1 MSRRW
6 KSAYLPAGIC
16 ILLTVLLLQNPKL
29 AAEGFRDGLLL
40 CINTVLPALF
50 PFFVLCEILL
60 SCPLQGRFLRLFAR
74 LLGFHHEKAGLA
86 LLLSWFGGYAV
97 CAHLVEKLH
106 QENNMDAR
114 ESNLLLLLGCCS
126 SPGFVIGSLGG
137 FLFSNLRLGILLY
150 GLQIA
155 ANLFSTALCFP
166 LLPQSFSGAWKTG
179 SGPQAPVSIPAA
191 IQSAVTSSLG
201 VCGCVIF
208 FRITAAVL
216 LPILPE
222 GIWSVPL
229 LSACLEISSGCAQF
243 VSLGGLPALYGCCA
257 CMSLL
262 GLSVWVQISSLLR
275 GAASLRM
282 LAVNRLIHLGCFLTM
297 VWISSRFLPGTV
309 TVYRTLKSRVI
320 TTNRIPMDAAV
331 VVFVFVCTTLYKVQQ
346 NFYNK

>member
-16 ILLTVLLLQNPKL
+16 ILLTGLLLQNPKL
-29 AAEGFRDGLLL
+29 AAEGFRAGLLL

-60 SCPLQGRFLRLFAR
+60 SCQFQGGFLRLFAR

-97 CAHLVEKLH
+97 CAHFVGKLY
-106 QENNMDAR
+106 QEHDIDTR
-114 ESNLLLLLGCCS
+114 ESDLLLLLGCCS

-137 FLFSNLRLGILLY
+137 LLFNNLRLGVLLY

-155 ANLFSTALCFP
+155 ANLFSAALCIP
-166 LLPQSFSGAWKTG
+166 LLPKSTFPGRKGGNGLETS
-179 SGPQAPVSIPAA
+179 VSIPAA

-201 VCGCVIF
+201 VCGCVLF
-208 FRITAAVL
+208 FRSITAVL
-216 LPILPE
+216 LPMLPE
-222 GIWSVPL
+222 GRWSVPL

-243 VSLGGLPALYGCCA
+243 VSLGGIPALYGCCA

-262 GLSVWVQISSLLR
+262 GLSVWVQISSLLQ
-275 GAASLRM
+275 GAASLRL
-282 LAVNRLIHLGCFLTM
+282 LAVNRLIHLGCFLVM

-309 TVYRTLKSRVI
+309 SVYRTLKTRVI
-320 TTNRIPMDAAV
+320 TTNLIPMDAAV
-331 VVFVFVCTTLYKVQQ
+331 VAFVFVCTALYKVQQ

>member
-16 ILLTVLLLQNPKL
+16 ILLTGLLLQNPKL
-29 AAEGFRDGLLL
+29 AAEGFQDGLFL

-60 SCPLQGRFLRLFAR
+60 SCPLQGQFLRLFAR

-97 CAHLVEKLH
+97 CAHLVGKLH
-106 QENNMDAR
+106 QENDIDDR
-114 ESNLLLLLGCCS
+114 ESDLLLLLGCCS

-137 FLFSNLRLGILLY
+137 LLFNNLRLGILLY

-155 ANLFSTALCFP
+155 ANLFSAALCIP
-166 LLPQSFSGAWKTG
+166 LLPRSSSRDWITSNESKT
-179 SGPQAPVSIPAA
+179 SISIPTA

-201 VCGCVIF
+201 VCGCVLF
-208 FRITAAVL
+208 FRIVTAVL
-216 LPILPE
+216 LPMLPE
-222 GIWSVPL
+222 GVWSVPL
-229 LSACLEISSGCAQF
+229 LSGCLEISSGCAQF

-262 GLSVWVQISSLLR
+262 GLSVWVQISSLLQ
-275 GAASLRM
+275 GAASLR
-282 LAVNRLIHLGCFLTM
+282 LLTVNRLIHLGCFLAM

-309 TVYRTLKSRVI
+309 AVYRTLKNRVI

-331 VVFVFVCTTLYKVQQ
+331 VAFVFVCTALYKVQQ